1 MDNRIDVLREEIKQ
15 KLSSVGDLAE
25 LDKLRVGYLGK
36 KGSITALLKGM
47 KDLTNEERKT
57 FGAEVNK
64 LKANAAELIDKKVEE
79 LNRKAIEAEINLMP
93 VFDVTTPPELT
104 RGSYHPVTL
113 SQRQC
118 EAVFKSMGFTVE
130 DYAEVVTLTISRTV
144 SFSKRRPRR
153 HRTRFSESTA
163 RTSPRTACRSRRF
176 SRDAASATRRP
187 TPATRIPSSRWRV

>member
-93 VFDVTTPPELT
+93 VFDFISIFKRFHVA
-104 RGSYHPVTL
+104 PVFPKFNRL
-113 SQRQC
+113 NH
-118 EAVFKSMGFTVE
+118 GF
-130 DYAEVVTLTISRTV
+130 
-144 SFSKRRPRR
+144 PN
-153 HRTRFSESTA
+153 
-163 RTSPRTACRSRRF
+163 C
-176 SRDAASATRRP
+176 
-187 TPATRIPSSRWRV
+187 

>member
-130 DYAEVVTLTISRTV
+130 DYAEVVTDYECFEAVTIP
-144 SFSKRRPRR
+144 KHNP
-153 HRTRFSESTA
+153 A
-163 RTSPRTACRSRRF
+163 RDMQDTY
-176 SRDAASATRRP
+176 
-187 TPATRIPSSRWRV
+187 